1 MRLIVAMFCFVV
13 MAGCSSVVI
22 KEPFPDTRLSAE
34 EQARIAG
41 TWLLDEQELV
51 YVRFNSKGTPWV
63 VRVVWED
70 DEFHLVKRRLYF
82 SKRDDTLYV
91 STLAYPDQPGEY
103 LFGEIKLHRGE
114 AYVWGPEID
123 FFTRQVESEA
133 IEGTVDEDKFTVSL
147 ETPAAA
153 ILELISLND
162 RAIDYK
168 SPLVFRKLKE

>member
-1 MRLIVAMFCFVV
+1 MRVLVAMFCFVFI
-13 MAGCSSVVI
+13 AGCSNVVI
-22 KEPFPDTRLSAE
+22 QEPFPYTRLSAE
-34 EQARIAG
+34 EQARISG
-41 TWLLDEQELV
+41 TWLLDEDEVV
-51 YVRFNSKGTPWV
+51 YVRFNSKGIPWV

-82 SKRDDTLYV
+82 SKKDDTLYV

-153 ILELISLND
+153 ILDLISLND

-168 SPLVFRKLKE
+168 SPLVFRKLK